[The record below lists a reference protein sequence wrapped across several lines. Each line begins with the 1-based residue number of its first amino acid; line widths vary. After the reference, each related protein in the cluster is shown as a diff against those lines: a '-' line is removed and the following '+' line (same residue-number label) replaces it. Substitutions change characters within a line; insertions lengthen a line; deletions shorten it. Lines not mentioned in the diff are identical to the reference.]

1 MLSSILSGI
10 AFPTELLPKSM
21 IFLGD
26 LLPTTHFL
34 KIFRSD
40 YSSAIN
46 LQNELIYN
54 FIALIFL
61 TTLTLSLGVY
71 LLQQSILVSKKNGS
85 LLNYWK
91 LKIEIENKLIIE
103 NFDDGMIILNMSS
116 GKYIEF
122 NVLGQKIFSLLEKYG
137 DTEKIFIDLINE
149 FDVDEKVLRKDIES
163 FIKKLEKLNILKINK
178 I

>member
-1 MLSSILSGI
+1 M
-10 AFPTELLPKSM
+10 
-21 IFLGD
+21 
-26 LLPTTHFL
+26 
-34 KIFRSD
+34 
-40 YSSAIN
+40 
-46 LQNELIYN
+46 
-54 FIALIFL
+54 
-61 TTLTLSLGVY
+61 
-71 LLQQSILVSKKNGS
+71 
-85 LLNYWK
+85 
-91 LKIEIENKLIIE
+91 KIEIENKLIVE

-149 FDVDEKVLRKDIES
+149 FDVDKKVLRKDIES

>member
-1 MLSSILSGI
+1 M
-10 AFPTELLPKSM
+10 
-21 IFLGD
+21 
-26 LLPTTHFL
+26 
-34 KIFRSD
+34 
-40 YSSAIN
+40 
-46 LQNELIYN
+46 
-54 FIALIFL
+54 
-61 TTLTLSLGVY
+61 
-71 LLQQSILVSKKNGS
+71 
-85 LLNYWK
+85 
-91 LKIEIENKLIIE
+91 KIEIENKLIIE

-137 DTEKIFIDLINE
+137 DTEKIFIYLINE